1 MQFPKSEKLKEF
13 IKSIGYL
20 KTLEA
25 TRNKEDYEIFKKL
38 INKKISEKDA
48 YTSLKTKNLL
58 TNSKLLDTKVITELI
73 NYNKL
78 LIEIS
83 TDFGIIGVKKYK
95 LKNRSSGLLKILSGK
110 KLKSTIPGE
119 TKQKEEVQKQITPIV
134 QETPKSKI
142 PVTVVAVKPEP
153 VIIVEKPK
161 EVPTAQITMSTS
173 KASQREETNKSN
185 VITEPIISPKT
196 VSQDIPRVEKKVQV
210 TENKNSSVFNS
221 LNELFI
227 KNKPIETEKPVLRPE
242 IVVQTPEFEVPKDL
256 LPENYQILIPGFAYA
271 FIQEMGNTAKRYTVA
286 EPELTKE
293 EAKVLE
299 ETKTSLINK
308 ISIADLT
315 NESQIYEMIEKLF
328 AKNKI
333 RMDKSQKDKIV
344 YYIIRQVN
352 GLDRIEALMH
362 DTLIEDIECNGIG
375 IPIFIVHRKYGH
387 IVTNVQFDTEK
398 ELQQFIIKMAHLSKS
413 YVSYASPL
421 LDAILPDGSRVNATL
436 TSNVS
441 TRGPTFTIRKFPQKP
456 LTAIDLI
463 NSGTLNST
471 IASYLWTALEFKKN
485 MILIGPTAGGKT
497 TLLNVIS
504 SFIAPA
510 QRVVSI
516 EDTRE
521 INLLMENWIPQITRP
536 GFGPPDSS
544 GKKYGEVT
552 MLDLLKESFRQRPD
566 YLILGEVRGEEM
578 SLMFQG
584 MASGHCSLSTV
595 HSKSVESLVTRL
607 TTPPISLDPS
617 LLTCLDI
624 VIVTGFKGSNETNRE
639 IKELDEIRGFN
650 VKTRKVEY
658 NAIYK
663 SYEKE
668 PEQKEGDLFTTK
680 LPIIYNSD
688 LLKDISREHNIEPN
702 ALLAL
707 ITARKNFIDTL
718 CKNPPKDYVAFKI
731 ALNNYKATEAIKID

>member
-1 MQFPKSEKLKEF
+1 MEFPKPEILKKY
-13 IKSIGYL
+13 IKSIEYIR
-20 KTLEA
+20 TLESS
-25 TRNKEDYEIFKKL
+25 RDKEDNEVFQKL
-38 INKKISEKDA
+38 INKEISEKEA
-48 YTSLKTKNLL
+48 HLILKQKKKITS
-58 TNSKLLDTKVITELI
+58 SKELDTKIINEII
-73 NYNKL
+73 NYNNIFVDVCQSL
-78 LIEIS
+78 GVI
-83 TDFGIIGVKKYK
+83 GIPKYK
-95 LKNRSSGLLKILSGK
+95 IKKRSTGILNLITGP
-110 KLKSTIPGE
+110 KLKTQIEPSTE
-119 TKQKEEVQKQITPIV
+119 TLQKPITPILK
-134 QETPKSKI
+134 ETPKSQVPITTKI
-142 PVTVVAVKPEP
+142 IKPEEIQVDNIP
-153 VIIVEKPK
+153 QTREMPIITISKEEPIKP
-161 EVPTAQITMSTS
+161 
-173 KASQREETNKSN
+173 N
-185 VITEPIISPKT
+185 VITEPIISTKT
-196 VSQDIPRVEKKVQV
+196 ITEEIPIAQKRVVVKEKKP
-210 TENKNSSVFNS
+210 NPFNNYINNIS
-221 LNELFI
+221 NEI
-227 KNKPIETEKPVLRPE
+227 KNLFKSRKEKNAIINSAKEE
-242 IVVQTPEFEVPKDL
+242 IIIHPPRFEMPKDL
-256 LPENYQILIPGFAYA
+256 LPENYQALIPGFAYA
-271 FIQEMGNTAKRYTVA
+271 FIQEMSNSSKRYTVA

-293 EAKVLE
+293 ETRILE
-299 ETKTSLINK
+299 ETKTTLINK
-308 ISIADLT
+308 ISLADLS
-315 NESQIYEMIEKLF
+315 NESQMYTMIENLFTKSKVKL
-328 AKNKI
+328 
-333 RMDKSQKDKIV
+333 DKKQKDKIV
-344 YYIIRQVN
+344 YYIIRQVS
-352 GLDRIEALMH
+352 GLDKIEPLMH
-362 DTLIEDIECNGIG
+362 DTLIEDVECDGIG

-387 IVTNVQFDTEK
+387 IMTNIQFDTEK
-398 ELQQFIIKMAHLSKS
+398 ELQQFIIKMAHLCKS

-463 NSGTLNST
+463 NSGTITST
-471 IASYLWTALEFKKN
+471 IAAYLWTALEFKKN
-485 MILIGPTAGGKT
+485 MLLIGPTAGGKT

-504 SFIAPA
+504 SFISPG

-544 GKKYGEVT
+544 GKRYGEVT
-552 MLDLLKESFRQRPD
+552 MMDLLKESFRQRPD

-595 HSKSVESLVTRL
+595 HSKNVDSLVTRL

-624 VIVTGFKGSNETNRE
+624 VIVTGFKGSNETKRE

-668 PEQKEGDLFTTK
+668 PEKKENDDLFTTA

-702 ALLAL
+702 MLLEM
-707 ITARKNFIDTL
+707 ITKRQKYIESLT
-718 CKNPPKDYVAFKI
+718 KNPPADYIAFKKL
-731 ALNNYKATEAIKID
+731 LNAYKLTEAISID